1 MNFGKPLYRLDFH
14 RASHRISAAST
25 RVHTANVMTLL
36 VTLCSPRQ
44 ISQIRASQAGIP
56 TARRAT
62 VTQPAIPTLSHA
74 ASSLGKTLEMLVQR
88 PDRYAPCAGDRCQR
102 CFVAASPP
110 VFLHPGPFLLDHK
123 LQRQCNWPG
132 RSGLLPSR
140 RLAEDF
146 VEGHYGASGPGCV
159 EFPSRFPS
167 SRTAWVNQ
175 RRQRISTSAAAF
187 NEAGIAP
194 QAVVVPSGV
203 NPPRA

>member
-1 MNFGKPLYRLDFH
+1 
-14 RASHRISAAST
+14 
-25 RVHTANVMTLL
+25 MTLL

-146 VEGHYGASGPGCV
+146 MRALRGFGSRLCRISISISEFSHSLGQSETSTHLHVGGGFQRSGHRAPGGGGAV
-159 EFPSRFPS
+159 
-167 SRTAWVNQ
+167 
-175 RRQRISTSAAAF
+175 RRQSSTGLKAMGVSPDGGYAA
-187 NEAGIAP
+187 
-194 QAVVVPSGV
+194 
-203 NPPRA
+203 